1 MVLTIQ
7 RFELIFNLA
16 FLIELNSKLI
26 ASLKRDKFSQSK
38 FQKVYF
44 KQVDEINKKKK
55 LLVEKQQKLALQRKL
70 DIANRSYSGGFQWV
84 D

>member
-1 MVLTIQ
+1 MTLTIQ

-16 FLIELNSKLI
+16 FLIELNSKFI
-26 ASLKRDKFSQSK
+26 ASLKGDKLSQSK

-44 KQVDEINKKKK
+44 KQTDDINKKKK
-55 LLVEKQQKLALQRKL
+55 LLVEKKQESIL
-70 DIANRSYSGGFQWV
+70 DRAIYVNDTFYSNDYIWF